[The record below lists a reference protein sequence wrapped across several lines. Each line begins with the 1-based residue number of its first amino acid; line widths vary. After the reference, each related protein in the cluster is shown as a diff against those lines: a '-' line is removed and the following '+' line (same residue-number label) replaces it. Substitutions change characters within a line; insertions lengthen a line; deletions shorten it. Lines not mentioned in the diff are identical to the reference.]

1 MCRSAPPPSLA
12 SNEPSISTPTPD
24 VVPSRGSSRR
34 RADHPRAQRLS
45 PSAPSQPVQR
55 REGGH
60 VPHVVG
66 QEDLFPQARRDLRDG
81 PDVRPGLPP
90 GGRPREL
97 RQGHARRRRELL
109 RARQLRRLAADRG
122 GGPRQRP
129 RPARVQTGRQDG
141 PRFVRRHQ
149 LGGIP
154 YRRDAGPTPGRRR
167 GNRAASGRF
176 REMLFRRLEEEA
188 EADTDCEC
196 KPQCDAGYSIEDA
209 RSSTKGAPTFTVIAP
224 TGAPFLVR
232 ARRRKQVG
240 CSPEPFVLP
249 EEDVCSEFF
258 GRKTMRCVAGCA
270 LPRSRRRTPRRAA
283 LHPAPSAC
291 ISRRP
296 RRTQPPVRPQVR
308 RR

>member
-1 MCRSAPPPSLA
+1 MCRPGARPA
-12 SNEPSISTPTPD
+12 AARTT
-24 VVPSRGSSRR
+24 
-34 RADHPRAQRLS
+34 RAQRLS

-97 RQGHARRRRELL
+97 RHGHARWRRELL

-149 LGGIP
+149 LGGFP
-154 YRRDAGPTPGRRR
+154 YRRDAGPTPGRWR
-167 GNRAASGRF
+167 GNRAASGQY
-176 REMLFRRLEEEA
+176 RR
-188 EADTDCEC
+188 D
-196 KPQCDAGYSIEDA
+196 
-209 RSSTKGAPTFTVIAP
+209 
-224 TGAPFLVR
+224 
-232 ARRRKQVG
+232 
-240 CSPEPFVLP
+240 VLP
-249 EEDVCSEFF
+249 S
-258 GRKTMRCVAGCA
+258 
-270 LPRSRRRTPRRAA
+270 SRGGGGGGHGLRVQAA
-283 LHPAPSAC
+283 
-291 ISRRP
+291 
-296 RRTQPPVRPQVR
+296 VR
-308 RR
+308 RRLLHRRRSQLDGGAPDVHRDRPDRRAVPVPVGSRPGAPVGSRHLRSTGACFQVL